1 MYIFKKET
9 NFLSFMGVAQKNA
22 RQALLKFWIVFAGNP
37 FWVKLEAPKLVES
50 WILISTTIGENLV
63 SISQTT
69 FEKFK
74 FNQILSLPLDNQSY
88 ILYLWISKM
97 YHWFLQWTINLGWFW
112 ITQKWFE
119 ILTPKFHQLMYP
131 WVFNFPPNLLSLA
144 WLKMDFLPKLYKL

>member
-1 MYIFKKET
+1 MWLKKY
-9 NFLSFMGVAQKNA
+9 A

-97 YHWFLQWTINLGWFW
+97 YYWISTVNYKFIN
-112 ITQKWFE
+112 
-119 ILTPKFHQLMYP
+119 FHQLLYSWEIKFLLNLVPLATPKM
-131 WVFNFPPNLLSLA
+131 NFPT
-144 WLKMDFLPKLYKL
+144 KLFKTSRGCDGRIFWSTPMKLRKFYAF